1 MVSTKRSP
9 FLVTILNYPFFSFLF
24 FFFTETICWS
34 IVDLQ
39 DFPGGTVLKNP
50 PANARDARDAGWIP
64 GSARSPGEGSGSPLQ
79 YSCLGNPMDVE
90 AWWAIV
96 HGVSKRQK
104 RLST

>member
-1 MVSTKRSP
+1 M
-9 FLVTILNYPFFSFLF
+9 
-24 FFFTETICWS
+24 
-34 IVDLQ
+34 Q